1 MPLRQSNAKKS
12 ITPKPVPTKS
22 HPRCGCST
30 GTTEPALASRIAGGR
45 VGCAGTPI
53 GGAGNV
59 GISPVDSAVSFA
71 SSPTL
76 LRMPDD
82 EPAATPKS
90 PPKSAAKP
98 GSKFAQGPAEPPET
112 LLAAAQNAQRFHPG
126 EAITSRSFARVVSA
140 SFDALFTVDPHLHR
154 IARLDDI
161 YALRAEVVAA
171 APADATA
178 LELSQAVAQL
188 GAQKPMLHSDQG
200 VLYRCRA
207 YRAQLA
213 EAEITQSMSRKG
225 NCWDNAPM
233 ESFFAVL
240 KTECFHNRTFASIE
254 ALEAEIHEYIRYYNH
269 ERLSLKLKKLS
280 PVAYRTQFATAA

>member
-1 MPLRQSNAKKS
+1 MERSSFYFSRKRNQ
-12 ITPKPVPTKS
+12 KPDKD
-22 HPRCGCST
+22 
-30 GTTEPALASRIAGGR
+30 LADMQTVRAVYDQHKGRYGARRIAAALSWNKKKTERLMKKMNLKAIVREKRKYYPPAMGEVSENLLNRNFSAEKPDEKWLTDVTEFKCDGQKLYLS
-45 VGCAGTPI
+45 PI
-53 GGAGNV
+53 LDLYNREICSYHLSRRPNSEMV
-59 GISPVDSAVSFA
+59 
-71 SSPTL
+71 
-76 LRMPDD
+76 
-82 EPAATPKS
+82 ATM
-90 PPKSAAKP
+90 
-98 GSKFAQGPAEPPET
+98 
-112 LLAAAQNAQRFHPG
+112 
-126 EAITSRSFARVVSA
+126 
-140 SFDALFTVDPHLHR
+140 
-154 IARLDDI
+154 
-161 YALRAEVVAA
+161 
-171 APADATA
+171 
-178 LELSQAVAQL
+178 LSQAVAQL

-269 ERLSLKLKKLS
+269 DRLSLKLKKLS